1 MQPSLVLTQ
10 SLSLFTVYPMFF
22 IRTFPYNF
30 SPGGVPTA
38 SGSLV
43 SISSYTEA
51 FSIFGTTYGGNGLST
66 FALPNLQGITIIGK
80 GQGNGLS
87 SYTVGQQIGS
97 STITLTSNQMSAHSH
112 TIPSSTDLTGISGAS
127 QPFDN
132 IQPSLSMNY
141 IICINGVYPS
151 FDSDLEAIP
160 FLGQII
166 PYVANSVP
174 DDWHLADGTTLSISQ
189 YIELFSLLGTTY
201 GGDGITTFMLPD
213 LRGRVSIGVASGSNT
228 QLGQQGGTESVTLLT
243 TNLPSHAHSLVGSRY
258 SATQT
263 DPNGS
268 GQSIDN
274 RQPFLGITYIIALQG
289 IYPSRD
295 SGSLDAEEIYIG
307 EIFAFA
313 GNFAPKGCSMVNGA
327 ILSIE
332 QNLALFS
339 LLGTN
344 YGGNGFSTFALPDL
358 RDRIILGS
366 GNGFI
371 VGEQVGTSQVT
382 LTTNQIPYHVHT
394 LL

>member
-1 MQPSLVLTQ
+1 MQSI
-10 SLSLFTVYPMFF
+10 SLFNVYPMFF

-30 SPGGVPTA
+30 SPGGVPIA
-38 SGSLV
+38 DGPLFL
-43 SISSYTEA
+43 ISSNTDA

-80 GQGNGLS
+80 GQGSGLS
-87 SYTVGQQIGS
+87 SYTIGEQIGS
-97 STITLTSNQMSAHSH
+97 STVTLTTNQMPAHSH
-112 TIPSSTDLTGISGAS
+112 TIPSSTDSTGISGAS

-141 IICINGVYPS
+141 IICISGAYPS
-151 FDSDLEAIP
+151 RESGIESIP

-166 PYVANSVP
+166 PYVADLVP
-174 DDWHLADGTTLSISQ
+174 DGWHLADGTALSISE

-201 GGDGITTFMLPD
+201 GGDGIDTFLLPD
-213 LRGRVSIGVASGSNT
+213 LRGRVPIGVPSGSNI
-228 QLGQQGGTESVTLLT
+228 QLGQQGGTESVTLST
-243 TNLPSHAHSLVGSRY
+243 TDLPSHAHSLVGSRY

-263 DPNGS
+263 DSTGS
-268 GQSIDN
+268 AQSIDN
-274 RQPFLGITYIIALQG
+274 RQPFLGITYIIALEG

-295 SGSLDAEEIYIG
+295 GGSLDAEGIYLG

-313 GNFAPKGCSMVNGA
+313 GNFAPQGYAIATGA
-327 ILSIE
+327 FLSIA
-332 QNLALFS
+332 QNQALFS

-344 YGGNGFSTFALPDL
+344 YGGNGISSFALPDL

-366 GNGFI
+366 GSAFS
-371 VGEQVGTSQVT
+371 VGDQVGISEVI
-382 LTTNQIPYHVHT
+382 LTTNEIPHHVHT